1 MMFNLWLLLTLGL
14 AFILQ
19 GCATLPK
26 EFREIPV
33 KKEITLSQV
42 LSSPE
47 IYQNSQVL
55 WGGRIVNCLNK
66 DELTLLEIVQFSL
79 DLDGK
84 PKADTTSEGRF
95 LVETSKFLDCAIYTP
110 GKLITVAG
118 VFKDLRDGK
127 IGEKSYKFPVLE
139 GKAFHLWKEEV
150 KVQVEA
156 YPYYYWWYP
165 YWYPWWYCPCF
176 CP

>member
-1 MMFNLWLLLTLGL
+1 MMFNFWFLLTLGL

-47 IYQNSQVL
+47 IYKNSQVL
-55 WGGRIVNCLNK
+55 WGGKIVNCLNK
-66 DELTLLEIVQFSL
+66 DDITLLEIVQFPL
-79 DLDGK
+79 DLEGK

-95 LVETSKFLDCAIYTP
+95 LVETPQFLDCAIYTP

-165 YWYPWWYCPCF
+165 YWYPWWYYPCF

>member
-33 KKEITLSQV
+33 KKDITLSQV

-47 IYQNSQVL
+47 IYKNSQVL
-55 WGGRIVNCLNK
+55 WGGKIVNCLNK
-66 DELTLLEIVQFSL
+66 EDITLLEIVQFSL
-79 DLDGK
+79 DLEGK
-84 PKADTTSEGRF
+84 PKADTISEGRF
-95 LVETSKFLDCAIYTP
+95 LVETPQFLDCAIYTP

-165 YWYPWWYCPCF
+165 YWYPWWYYPCF

>member
-1 MMFNLWLLLTLGL
+1 MFNLRLLLILGL

-26 EFREIPV
+26 EFSEIPI

-42 LSSPE
+42 LNSPE
-47 IYQNSQVL
+47 IYKNSQVL

-66 DELTLLEIVQFSL
+66 EDITLLEIVQFSL
-79 DLDGK
+79 DLEGK
-84 PKADTTSEGRF
+84 PKADTISEGRF
-95 LVETSKFLDCAIYTP
+95 LVETPQFLDCAIYTP

-118 VFKDLRDGK
+118 VFKELRDGK

-139 GKAFHLWKEEV
+139 GKAFHLWKEEI

-156 YPYYYWWYP
+156 YPHYFWWYP
-165 YWYPWWYCPCF
+165 YWYHWWYPCF

>member
-33 KKEITLSQV
+33 KKDITLSQV

-47 IYQNSQVL
+47 IYKNSQVL
-55 WGGRIVNCLNK
+55 WGGKIVNCLNK
-66 DELTLLEIVQFSL
+66 EDITLLEIVQFSL
-79 DLDGK
+79 DLEGK
-84 PKADTTSEGRF
+84 PKADTISEGRF
-95 LVETSKFLDCAIYTP
+95 LVETPQFLDCAIYTP

-165 YWYPWWYCPCF
+165 YWYPWWYYPCLCP
-176 CP
+176 

>member
-33 KKEITLSQV
+33 KKDITLSQV

-47 IYQNSQVL
+47 IYKNSQVL
-55 WGGRIVNCLNK
+55 WGGKIVNCLNK
-66 DELTLLEIVQFSL
+66 EDITLLEIVQFSL
-79 DLDGK
+79 DLEGK
-84 PKADTTSEGRF
+84 PKADTISEGRF
-95 LVETSKFLDCAIYTP
+95 LVETPQFLDCAIYTP